1 MRPVRGRGGAHEGRS
16 SRARSAAGFTCSPPR
31 ATPRGWQP
39 QPNAAPRP
47 SQLPVPGYPRDLPRC
62 GTATS
67 NSGAR
72 RPAANCP
79 EHALC
84 GPPAATPARKENK
97 EPGGPWRPARE
108 VRPSA
113 PSFYPLQCFFFRPQ
127 NGTTSKR
134 LLQSWF
140 VWENLVREI
149 CTEQNK
155 VDGSSSQSVHLRAE
169 KFNCYLYRA
178 I

>member
-1 MRPVRGRGGAHEGRS
+1 MRPVRGQGGAHAGRG
-16 SRARSAAGFTCSPPR
+16 SRAHSAAGFTCSPPR
-31 ATPRGWQP
+31 ATPRGWRP
-39 QPNAAPRP
+39 RPNVAPRP
-47 SQLPVPGYPRDLPRC
+47 SQLPVPGDPRDLPRC

-84 GPPAATPARKENK
+84 GPPAATLARKENK

-108 VRPSA
+108 VRPGA
-113 PSFYPLQCFFFRPQ
+113 PSFYQLQCFFFSDLKMGQPARDYCNP
-127 NGTTSKR
+127 GLFGKIWCMRSVRSKTR
-134 LLQSWF
+134 LI
-140 VWENLVREI
+140 VLVL
-149 CTEQNK
+149 K
-155 VDGSSSQSVHLRAE
+155 V
-169 KFNCYLYRA
+169 F